1 MKRFAKQF
9 SHPRFGASESRK
21 SIFGLSASFMS
32 LNRFVSMSDS
42 TRFINP
48 FLLVLP
54 GTPVRI
60 FSGARP
66 FLL

>member
-9 SHPRFGASESRK
+9 SHPGFGASESRK

-48 FLLVLP
+48 FLLVP
-54 GTPVRI
+54 RAARGFFFRGAPAPV
-60 FSGARP
+60 
-66 FLL
+66 